1 MSSRPALNILY
12 VEDAAEVRELSREL
26 FELLGHVVEP
36 VGSAEAALLWLDAN
50 AADVMIADVS
60 LPGLNGIELLRQARL
75 RWPAMHLVLSSGYS
89 HSLRPDQFGF
99 QVFMLPKPFD
109 LDDLD
114 ALFRVLIARSGRA

>member
-1 MSSRPALNILY
+1 MSSRPALHILY

-75 RWPAMHLVLSSGYS
+75 RWPAMHLVLSSGYG

-99 QVFMLPKPFD
+99 PVFMLPKPFD